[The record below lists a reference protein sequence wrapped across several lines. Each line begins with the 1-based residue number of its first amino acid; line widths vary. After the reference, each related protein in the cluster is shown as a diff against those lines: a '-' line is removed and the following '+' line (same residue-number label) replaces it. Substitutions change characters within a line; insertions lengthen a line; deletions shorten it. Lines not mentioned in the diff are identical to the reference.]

1 MPIPDQRDLE
11 QTRAILRAWIQPKL
25 EENTQAQVSDVEISD
40 FSAPSGSGYSNETL
54 LADVTWR
61 EGGQARTDSLVV
73 RIEPKG
79 YKVFL
84 EADFELQHRMLSL
97 LDTETDVRVP
107 PTLWFETDPTILGA
121 RFFVMR
127 RIRGAAPADVPPYLT
142 AGFLFD
148 ATPEQRHRLWQNAM
162 DAMIAVHSVP
172 LEKVKFLDKPEL
184 GETGFDQIFEYWKR
198 SYEWAARGKA
208 QPVADYAW
216 EWMNANMPTERPT
229 ALSWGDARLG
239 NMMFDD
245 FEVTGVLDWE
255 MLSLGGPVMDLGWW
269 LFLEDFQAFGLQPL
283 EGMGTREETIAY
295 WEAGTGKV
303 VNDLHWYEVF
313 AGFRFACVM
322 MRIIQMY
329 ADWGVMPEADPV
341 DRELDNPVTRV
352 LAQKLGIHPFED

>member
-1 MPIPDQRDLE
+1 MPIPAQRDLD
-11 QTRAILRAWIQPKL
+11 QTRRAFTAWITTQL
-25 EENTQAQVSDVEISD
+25 EKSSAAPVSDVLVSD

-54 LADVTWR
+54 LADVTWNAA
-61 EGGQARTDSLVV
+61 GAACSDSLVI
-73 RIEPKG
+73 RIEPSG

-84 EADFELQHRMLSL
+84 EADFELQHRMLTL
-97 LDTETDVRVP
+97 LDQQTDVPVP
-107 PTLWFETDPTILGA
+107 PTLWFESDPSILGA

-148 ATPEQRHRLWQNAM
+148 ATVEQRRTLWRNAM
-162 DAMIAVHSVP
+162 DAMIKVHSVP
-172 LEKVKFLDKPEL
+172 LEQVAFLAKPEL

-198 SYEWAARGKA
+198 SYEWSARGKP
-208 QPVADYAW
+208 QPVADHAW
-216 EWMNANMPTERPT
+216 KWMNANMPTVRPT

-255 MLSLGGPVMDLGWW
+255 MLSLGGPSMDLGWW
-269 LFLEDFQAFGLQPL
+269 LFLEDFQAFGLEPL
-283 EGMGTREETIAY
+283 EGMGSREETIAY
-295 WEAGTGKV
+295 WEAGTGQTV
-303 VNDLHWYEVF
+303 TDLHWYEVF

-329 ADWGVMPEADPV
+329 ADWGVLPDDGV
-341 DRELDNPVTRV
+341 DREIDNPVTRV
-352 LAQKLGIHPFED
+352 LAQKLGIDPF